1 MMALLLHMLLVGT
14 MGICIA
20 NADSTIQNLS
30 RVPIFR
36 VNDVIVPP
44 GQVTTV
50 SIPSNRSGAAYISVT
65 GIIRTVTNIRIL
77 TNKTYFAVPTPF
89 ANLTI
94 IDGLALPTLDLVDTS
109 IVESAF

>member
-44 GQVTTV
+44 GQAMTV

-65 GIIRTVTNIRIL
+65 GIIRTVTNIRIVN
-77 TNKTYFAVPTPF
+77 NKTYFAIPTPF

-94 IDGLALPTLDLVDTS
+94 IDGLPLPTLDLVDPTTVETS
-109 IVESAF
+109 F

>member
-1 MMALLLHMLLVGT
+1 MMALLLHMLLVAT

-30 RVPIFR
+30 RVPTFR
-36 VNDVIVPP
+36 VNDVVVPP
-44 GQVTTV
+44 GRAMSV
-50 SIPSNRSGAAYISVT
+50 SIPSDRSGAAYISVT
-65 GIIRTVTNIRIL
+65 GVIRTVTNIRIV

-94 IDGLALPTLDLVDTS
+94 INGVPLPTLDLVDPET
-109 IVESAF
+109 VETAF